1 MSMKLPSR
9 SPLSQFKDKLKRESE
24 KKVTLVKMTKPSN
37 RRIDRS
43 TSRRSLIK

>member
-1 MSMKLPSR
+1 MMNKLPSR
-9 SPLSQFKDKLKRESE
+9 SPLSAWKQKLKRESE
-24 KKVTLVKMTKPSN
+24 KKVSLIKVTKPSN